1 MKTAETAFK
10 NIHEAARS
18 RICVADCQCLPHNSS
33 MRNII
38 FALFITWA
46 VGLLSACGEADIKN
60 YTGKDAVDVLYV
72 NGNIWTGSSTAPN
85 AESFAVKDGKIFF
98 VGESKT
104 QRANQMAKETI
115 DLGGRFVMP
124 GFIDN
129 HVHFME
135 GGAALSSVDLR
146 DAKTPEEFSKRIIEY
161 AKTRPKGAWV
171 LNGNWDHELWG
182 GELPHK
188 SWIDAH
194 TKDVPVY
201 VIRLDGHMALANSAA
216 LRLAGIDKNTKAP
229 EGGEIQRG
237 PNGEPTGLLKDNA
250 LNIVL
255 SIIPP
260 PSDEELME
268 QFSNA
273 QSHAFSLGL
282 TKVHAV
288 TGYPTETTM
297 RDIFEM
303 ARDRDIMKIRAFVST
318 PIEDWE
324 NGLKAMQARG
334 RGDELLGLGGIK
346 GLIDG
351 SLGSGTAWFYQPYSD
366 EPDNS
371 GFPIVKPE
379 EFADWMRAVDSA
391 GMPLSIHA
399 IGDKAIDTAIAAMR
413 DIAGEDVASRRYR
426 IEHFQHPN
434 AAAITAIA
442 ESGIIASMQ
451 PYHAIDDGRWA
462 QGRIGAVRA
471 KTTYGFRSILDAG
484 GILTFGSDWP
494 VAPLSPIEGVYAA
507 VTRRT
512 TDGANPDGWI
522 PEQKITA
529 EQAMTAYT
537 VANAFAM
544 GEEDVAGTI
553 EAGKRADFVVLSDDP
568 RAVAPEFIQN
578 IKVLRTVI
586 GGETVFERDGE

>member
-1 MKTAETAFK
+1 MKKHILSVFLLTFL
-10 NIHEAARS
+10 
-18 RICVADCQCLPHNSS
+18 VA
-33 MRNII
+33 
-38 FALFITWA
+38 
-46 VGLLSACGEADIKN
+46 LSACSGPDVRSSIAAD
-60 YTGKDAVDVLYV
+60 TVYV
-72 NGNIWTGSSTAPN
+72 KGNIWTGAKDGSA
-85 AESFAVKDGKIFF
+85 ADMLAVKDGNILYA
-98 VGESKT
+98 GPSK
-104 QRANQMAKETI
+104 AFDAKETV
-115 DLGGRFVMP
+115 DLGGRSVMP

-146 DAKTPEEFSKRIIEY
+146 DAKTPEEFSKRITDY
-161 AKTRPKGAWV
+161 AKTRSKGAWV

-188 SWIDAH
+188 SWIDAQ
-194 TKDVPVY
+194 TKDTPVY

-229 EGGEIQRG
+229 EGGEILRG
-237 PNGEPTGLLKDNA
+237 PDGEPTGLLKDNA

-255 SIIPP
+255 GIIPP
-260 PSDEELME
+260 PSDDELME

-273 QSHAFSLGL
+273 QDHAFSLGL

-303 ARDRDIMKIRAFVST
+303 ARARGIMKIRAFVST

-324 NGLKAMQARG
+324 NGLKAVKARG
-334 RGDELLGLGGIK
+334 RGDDVLGLGGIK
-346 GLIDG
+346 GLVDG
-351 SLGSGTAWFYQPYSD
+351 SLGSGTAWFYEPYSD

-371 GFPIVKPE
+371 GFPIVAPD
-379 EFADWMRAVDSA
+379 EFENWMRAVDDA
-391 GMPLSIHA
+391 GLPLSVHA
-399 IGDKAIDTAIAAMR
+399 IGDKAIDMTIDAMR
-413 DIAGEDVASRRYR
+413 GIAGEDIAARRYR
-426 IEHFQHPN
+426 IEHFQHPS
-434 AAAITAIA
+434 AEAISAIA
-442 ESGIIASMQ
+442 QSGIIASMQ

-462 QGRIGAVRA
+462 QGRIGEERA
-471 KTTYGFRSILDAG
+471 KTTYAFRSILDAG
-484 GILTFGSDWP
+484 AILTFGSDWP

-522 PEQKITA
+522 PAQKITA
-529 EQAMTAYT
+529 EEALTAYT
-537 VANAFAM
+537 SSNAFAM
-544 GEEDVAGTI
+544 SEETIAGTL

-568 RAVAPEFIQN
+568 RTVKPVDIQK
-578 IKVLRTVI
+578 ITVLRTVI
-586 GGETVFERDGE
+586 DGETVFEK